1 MDTARVSELLAG
13 TDLFGGLDDTSRRR
27 LAEVTVTRTLDKGQT
42 LFRAGEHGEALYV
55 LVEGLIKVTVSS
67 RDGSEMVLATL
78 RPPEIFGELSL
89 IDEGPRSAS
98 AVAVEPSTVLSL
110 GRADLLDVLVR
121 HPKPVGD
128 LLRSLGT
135 LIRRLTGQA
144 SDLVFLDLDGR
155 IAKLLVGM
163 AERDGGERDGALVL
177 DLALTQSD
185 LAEMVGGSR
194 QSLNQTLHA
203 FERRGWLELGRKEIV
218 VLDADAL
225 RRRAGM

>member
-1 MDTARVSELLAG
+1 
-13 TDLFGGLDDTSRRR
+13 
-27 LAEVTVTRTLDKGQT
+27 
-42 LFRAGEHGEALYV
+42 
-55 LVEGLIKVTVSS
+55 
-67 RDGSEMVLATL
+67 
-78 RPPEIFGELSL
+78 
-89 IDEGPRSAS
+89 
-98 AVAVEPSTVLSL
+98 VAVEPSTVLSL

-163 AERDGGERDGALVL
+163 AERDGVERDGSLVL

-203 FERRGWLELGRKEIV
+203 FERRGWLELRRKEIA
-218 VLDADAL
+218 VLDTDAL